1 MAKSIQSIRLSI
13 ANDLIRAEELARL
26 DEREKLNAQWKAYVA
41 ELEASYK
48 KRDQEWNEKLVRL
61 FSDRNGEKT
70 VGQRG
75 KSKRGFLT
83 NSSLGRVYR
92 CLAIRKYGI
101 NKKTL
106 VRETGMSDKAVE
118 VAIYKLRKQ
127 GYKIECTRIGYV
139 RPKYRLAS

>member
-1 MAKSIQSIRLSI
+1 MTKLPTNLINDFATLTDRMERAIR
-13 ANDLIRAEELARL
+13 E
-26 DEREKLNAQWKAYVA
+26 DERATVLREINERQQAAAQRFLAA
-41 ELEASYK
+41 IFA
-48 KRDQEWNEKLVRL
+48 
-61 FSDRNGEKT
+61 DRNGEKT

-75 KSKRGFLT
+75 KDRRGFRP

-92 CLAIRKYGI
+92 CLASRKHGI